1 MHGDPLAGVM
11 GDHSKRAM
19 AAQLLGQA
27 YVAAH
32 QLIEANRDGVETV
45 AQTLIDRRELHG
57 DEIVNLLDSINL
69 EIPAADP
76 MKDESWPK
84 L

>member
-1 MHGDPLAGVM
+1 MGDP
-11 GDHSKRAM
+11 SKRGM
-19 AAQLLGQA
+19 VAQLLGQA

-32 QLIEANRDGVETV
+32 QLIEHNRDGVEKV
-45 AQTLIDRRELHG
+45 ADTLVARRELHG

-69 EIPAADP
+69 EIPPTDP
-76 MKDESWPK
+76 LKDEFWPK